1 MYKLTRIANNVKTT
15 LGTVDSLD
23 KAINTIALDINAI
36 AGEDVYAAF
45 DEDFAMLGLEEAI
58 NIEGEDTLIID
69 ENLKYLINKI

>member
-15 LGTVDSLD
+15 LGIVDSLD

>member
-23 KAINTIALDINAI
+23 KAINTIALDINTI

>member
-1 MYKLTRIANNVKTT
+1 MYKLTKIANNVKTT

-45 DEDFAMLGLEEAI
+45 DEDFAMLGLEEEI
-58 NIEGEDTLIID
+58 NIKGEDTLIID

>member
-1 MYKLTRIANNVKTT
+1 MYQITRHCNNAIMALCTT
-15 LGTVDSLD
+15 KSLD
-23 KAINTIALDINAI
+23 KAINTIALDINTI

>member
-1 MYKLTRIANNVKTT
+1 MYQIIRHCNNAIMALCTT
-15 LGTVDSLD
+15 KSLD
-23 KAINTIALDINAI
+23 KAINTIALDINTI
-36 AGEDVYAAF
+36 AGENVYAAF

>member
-23 KAINTIALDINAI
+23 KAINTIALDINAV

>member
-1 MYKLTRIANNVKTT
+1 MYKLTKIANNVKTT